1 MYEIQYEL
9 RFMNSI
15 SKSNIFVINLNSKDI
30 LRIFSS
36 IKKYSTL
43 AQPTYSNHRH
53 LLFLFFKIVQN
64 KWWKHGWKWKFLSP
78 AWKEKEIQIKY
89 DEHMGIY
96 EF

>member
-9 RFMNSI
+9 RSMNSI
-15 SKSNIFVINLNSKDI
+15 SKSNIFVVNLDSKDI

-36 IKKYSTL
+36 FKKKIQLKLNLHIRTIVICYFYFSK
-43 AQPTYSNHRH
+43 
-53 LLFLFFKIVQN
+53 LFQN
-64 KWWKHGWKWKFLSP
+64 KWWKWKFLSP

-96 EF
+96 GF